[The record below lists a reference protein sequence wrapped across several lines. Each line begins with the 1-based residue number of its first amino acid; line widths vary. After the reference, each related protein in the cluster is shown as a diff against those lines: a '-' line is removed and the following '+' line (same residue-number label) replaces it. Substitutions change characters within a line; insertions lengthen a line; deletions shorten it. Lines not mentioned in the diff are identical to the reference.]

1 MKGKH
6 QYQKKSVDIVH
17 DGPFGPKLLYGNN
30 QVLMA
35 NIEISAPVKSSFPSW
50 GHTLH
55 KRWLHKPDKH
65 VKLVNILFL
74 LCKTLNVLGII
85 NLPKFPTNYNQY
97 VAKVMKG

>member
-35 NIEISAPVKSSFPSW
+35 NIEISAPVNSCFPSS

-55 KRWLHKPDKH
+55 KMWLHKPYEH
-65 VKLVNILFL
+65 VQLVNILFL
-74 LCKTLNVLGII
+74 CKILKVLGII
-85 NLPKFPTNYNQY
+85 SLPKFPTNYNQY
-97 VAKVMKG
+97 VAKVMKR